1 VVIQPEVL
9 TMYGPQI
16 REMAMVAEQEHM
28 QRALMERAVAE
39 QRREL
44 RELRGPG
51 RLGRAWAAFWA
62 PRDFVLVP
70 RAEIGERKPADLT
83 PCTDC

>member
-1 VVIQPEVL
+1 
-9 TMYGPQI
+9 MYGPQI

-28 QRALMERAVAE
+28 QHALMERALAE

-44 RELRGPG
+44 RSQRGRG
-51 RLGRAWAAFWA
+51 RFHRAWAAFWA

-70 RAEIGERKPADLT
+70 RAAVGERVPTELS

>member
-1 VVIQPEVL
+1 
-9 TMYGPQI
+9 MYGPQI

-28 QRALMERAVAE
+28 QRALMARTLAQ
-39 QRREL
+39 QRREM

-51 RLGRAWAAFWA
+51 RFGRAWAAFWA

-70 RAEIGERKPADLT
+70 RAEVGNRNSTDLT
-83 PCTDC
+83 PCAEC

>member
-1 VVIQPEVL
+1 
-9 TMYGPQI
+9 MYGPQI
-16 REMAMVAEQEHM
+16 REMAMVAEQEAM
-28 QRALMERAVAE
+28 QRALMVRTVAQ

-51 RLGRAWAAFWA
+51 RFGRAWAAFRA

-70 RAEIGERKPADLT
+70 RTALGDTKLTDLT

>member
-1 VVIQPEVL
+1 
-9 TMYGPQI
+9 MYGPQI

-28 QRALMERAVAE
+28 QHAMMGRTIAE

-44 RELRGPG
+44 RNLRGPG
-51 RLGRAWAAFWA
+51 RFHRAWTAFWA

-70 RAEIGERKPADLT
+70 RAAVGERGSNELA

>member
-9 TMYGPQI
+9 MMYGPQI

-28 QRALMERAVAE
+28 QRALMARTLAQ
-39 QRREL
+39 QRREM

-70 RAEIGERKPADLT
+70 RAEAGNRSSTDLT
-83 PCTDC
+83 PCVEC